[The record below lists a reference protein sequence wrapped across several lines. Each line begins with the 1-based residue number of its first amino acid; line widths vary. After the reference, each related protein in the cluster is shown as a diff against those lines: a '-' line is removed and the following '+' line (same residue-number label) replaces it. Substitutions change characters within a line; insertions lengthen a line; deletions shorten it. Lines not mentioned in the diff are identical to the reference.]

1 MVKLKVWHF
10 FSISVRPLIAYSN
23 PNIDVI
29 QGRSVQ
35 LSCIVLLGNPQPKVM
50 WFRMGEQVIP
60 DDRILSDGMGSLLIT
75 SAEPIDEGEY
85 TCVASNVGGNA
96 TYVTKVDVQGMYHYY
111 RLSLIFKITLEVG
124 INCCKI
130 ASENDFF

>member
-1 MVKLKVWHF
+1 M
-10 FSISVRPLIAYSN
+10 RPLIAYSN

-50 WFRMGEQVIP
+50 WFKMGEEVVP
-60 DDRILSDGMGSLLIT
+60 DDRILSDGQGSLMIM

-96 TYVTKVDVQGMYHYY
+96 TYVTKLDVQGMC
-111 RLSLIFKITLEVG
+111 SDFILIHV
-124 INCCKI
+124 
-130 ASENDFF
+130 